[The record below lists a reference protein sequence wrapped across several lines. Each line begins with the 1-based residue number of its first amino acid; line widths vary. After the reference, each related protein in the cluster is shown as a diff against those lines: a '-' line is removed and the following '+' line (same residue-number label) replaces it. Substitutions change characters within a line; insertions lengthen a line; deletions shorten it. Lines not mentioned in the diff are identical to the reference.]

1 MIPNAIEVAD
11 CDRPDAD
18 RARQALRG
26 ELGLQPDD
34 VLLVSVGRLEANK
47 GFHVLIRAL
56 AMLAQQNALP
66 ARWKWVLVGDGP
78 MRAQLGARHRVG
90 RTGGQRAC

>member
-1 MIPNAIEVAD
+1 M
-11 CDRPDAD
+11 R
-18 RARQALRG
+18 RRLRG

-34 VLLVSVGRLEANK
+34 VLLLSVGRLEANK

-56 AMLAQQNALP
+56 AAMAQQKGLP

-78 MRAQLGARHRVG
+78 RRAQLEREIASAGLTPHVHA
-90 RTGGQRAC
+90 